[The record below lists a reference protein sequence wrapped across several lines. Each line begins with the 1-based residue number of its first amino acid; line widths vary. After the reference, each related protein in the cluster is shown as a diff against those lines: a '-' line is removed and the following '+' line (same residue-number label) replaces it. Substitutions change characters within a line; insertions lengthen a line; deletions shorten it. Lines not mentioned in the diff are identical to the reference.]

1 MASVK
6 NIKMMKKILLLIG
19 YCVFVLS
26 QHSVAQQDAQFS
38 QYMFNGIYIN
48 PAYAGY
54 KEVLNVHSFYRSQWT
69 GITGAPHSMSLAV
82 DASANNGNV
91 GLALQVSSDK
101 LGAQTH
107 LGIYGNYAYRIR
119 MNDDGSSRLA
129 LGLGLGMVQLGI
141 DGSMLNPNNPETFQP
156 VGVQSTIVPDARA
169 GVYFAND
176 RYYAGFS
183 VDNLIAT
190 YINIDRYAFIPQPKP
205 HYYLTAG
212 ALFPLSEDFQI
223 KPSFLIKDDRG
234 GPTSLDVNAFLM
246 IKEFL
251 WVGGSY
257 RTAVKIYDKSYLQKD
272 LSQRNS
278 AVASVQ
284 IFPSEKLRIGYGYD
298 FSIGALQGYSGG
310 THEIS
315 IAYSFIKPNIRL
327 ASPRVF

>member
-1 MASVK
+1 
-6 NIKMMKKILLLIG
+6 MKKLIWLIAGSFLLLSRP
-19 YCVFVLS
+19 VS
-26 QHSVAQQDAQFS
+26 AQQDAQYS

-69 GITGAPHSMSLAV
+69 GITRAPRSMSLAV
-82 DASANNGNV
+82 DAIANSGNV
-91 GLALQVSSDK
+91 GLALQVASDK
-101 LGAQTH
+101 LGAQNN
-107 LGIYGNYAYRIR
+107 LSIYGNYAYRIR

-129 LGLGLGMVQLGI
+129 LGLGVGMVQLGI
-141 DGSMLNPNNPETFQP
+141 DGSMLNPNNPEPNQP
-156 VGVQSTIVPDARA
+156 VGMQSTIVPDARA

-176 RYYAGFS
+176 KYYAGFS

-212 ALFPLSEDFQI
+212 ALFPLNEDFQI
-223 KPSFLIKDDRG
+223 KPSFLLKDDRG

-246 IKEFL
+246 IKDFL

-257 RTAVKIYDKSYLQKD
+257 RTGVKLYDKSYLQKD
-272 LSQRNS
+272 LTPRNS
-278 AVASVQ
+278 AVAAIQV
-284 IFPSEKLRIGYGYD
+284 FPSEKIRIGYGYD
-298 FSIGALQGYSGG
+298 FSVGPLQGYSGG

-315 IAYSFIKPNIRL
+315 LSYSFIKPNIRIKC
-327 ASPRVF
+327 PRVF

>member
-1 MASVK
+1 
-6 NIKMMKKILLLIG
+6 MMKKIILFIGCSVLLL
-19 YCVFVLS
+19 S
-26 QHSVAQQDAQFS
+26 QRSAAQQDAQYS

-69 GITGAPHSMSLAV
+69 GITGAPHSMSLAI

-129 LGLGLGMVQLGI
+129 LGLGVGMVQLGI
-141 DGSMLNPNNPETFQP
+141 DGSMLNPNNPEPFQP
-156 VGVQSTIVPDARA
+156 IGVQSTIVPDARA
-169 GVYFAND
+169 GVYYAND

-183 VDNLIAT
+183 ADNLIAT

-212 ALFPLSEDFQI
+212 ALFH
-223 KPSFLIKDDRG
+223 FL
-234 GPTSLDVNAFLM
+234 
-246 IKEFL
+246 
-251 WVGGSY
+251 
-257 RTAVKIYDKSYLQKD
+257 KIFRSNRHFYLKTTGEG
-272 LSQRNS
+272 LP
-278 AVASVQ
+278 V
-284 IFPSEKLRIGYGYD
+284 
-298 FSIGALQGYSGG
+298 
-310 THEIS
+310 
-315 IAYSFIKPNIRL
+315 
-327 ASPRVF
+327 

>member
-1 MASVK
+1 
-6 NIKMMKKILLLIG
+6 MKKLIWLIAGSFLLLSRP
-19 YCVFVLS
+19 VS
-26 QHSVAQQDAQFS
+26 AQQDAQYS

-69 GITGAPHSMSLAV
+69 GITGAPRSMSLAV
-82 DASANNGNV
+82 DAIANSGNV
-91 GLALQVSSDK
+91 GLALQVASDK
-101 LGAQTH
+101 LGAQNN
-107 LGIYGNYAYRIR
+107 LSIYGNYAYRIR

-129 LGLGLGMVQLGI
+129 LGLGVGMVQLGI
-141 DGSMLNPNNPETFQP
+141 DGSMLNPNNPEPNQP
-156 VGVQSTIVPDARA
+156 VGMQSTIVPDARA

-176 RYYAGFS
+176 KYYAGFS

-212 ALFPLSEDFQI
+212 ALFPLNEDFQI
-223 KPSFLIKDDRG
+223 KPSFLLKDDRG

-246 IKEFL
+246 IKDFL

-257 RTAVKIYDKSYLQKD
+257 RTGVKLYDKSYLQKD
-272 LSQRNS
+272 LTPRNS
-278 AVASVQ
+278 AVAAIQ
-284 IFPSEKLRIGYGYD
+284 IFPSEKIRIGYGYD
-298 FSIGALQGYSGG
+298 FSVGPLQGYSGG

-315 IAYSFIKPNIRL
+315 LSYSFIKPNIRL
-327 ASPRVF
+327 ATPRVF